1 MIRDINRIKIH
12 KAISVTLGTAI
23 LLSYSVT
30 GCNKPESEPESSHI
44 IWTSFASQETAVSEE
59 TAASSET
66 TPTATPS
73 PTPMPSPTPT
83 PEPLDPEVAALMYE
97 FNQELALVPAHHLGF
112 LKEKGWKIELT
123 TKDLAAEYG
132 YSSYICGITLYK
144 EKIVYISAT
153 EYAIRR
159 STIHEIGHAIACQL
173 GFVEVTDEFKE
184 IYEDE
189 KDYFSDCT
197 SVGDGH
203 EISSVYEYFASV
215 YQNMILDYDDTK
227 AEIPRTVAYIEKCLG
242 KISPNYEEIT

>member
-1 MIRDINRIKIH
+1 MIRDINRNNIIKT
-12 KAISVTLGTAI
+12 ISVTIGTAI
-23 LLSYSVT
+23 LLSYTVT
-30 GCNKPESEPESSHI
+30 GCTKPEPEPSLI
-44 IWTSFASQETAVSEE
+44 IWTTFSSLESSVSEE
-59 TAASSET
+59 TAATSET
-66 TPTATPS
+66 LSPSSTPS
-73 PTPMPSPTPT
+73 PTPLPSPTPT
-83 PEPLDPEVAALMYE
+83 PEPLDPEIAALMYE
-97 FNQELALVPAHHLGF
+97 FNSELGLVPAHHIRF
-112 LKEKGWKIELT
+112 LKENGWKIELT

-153 EYAIRR
+153 DYAIRR

-227 AEIPRTVAYIEKCLG
+227 DEIPRTVAYIEKCLG
-242 KISPNYEEIT
+242 KISPN